1 MSDRQIKLRGVR
13 VHNLQDV
20 DLDIPHG
27 QLLALCGLSGSGK
40 SSLAFDTLYAEGQ
53 RRYIESLSPYTRQ
66 FLEQLEKPDADR
78 IDGIPPAIAIRAAR
92 GTAGPRATVGSSTEL
107 IEYFRLL
114 YAKIGKVKCIACQ
127 SWVTRDDPQ
136 SVSEFFDTLPEGCR
150 FQIGFAITI
159 DRNEP
164 GETEFLLDGFRRN
177 GFSRVVI
184 ENVTYDLAA
193 MTGLPKP
200 VPVEAASCAVHS
212 FVIVDRLTA
221 GSVDP
226 GRVRESL
233 ETAFQF
239 GGGGCVVI
247 IQSKSAESGPSPGG
261 QITLDGRPWEL
272 KRFSKKLICDQCQA
286 VYPEPQPNLF
296 SYNNALGA
304 CPECEGFG
312 SVQRFDID
320 LIVPDPSKTIRE
332 GAIAAWNS
340 PSYRHELEEL
350 LELAE
355 DYHLPVD
362 VPFGKLT
369 PAQVDLI
376 WQGVPERDFGGLNGF
391 FAWLEK
397 RKYKMHLRVF
407 LSRWRTYDPCP
418 SCNQD
423 RLRPEVLAYQV
434 QGKNLAET
442 SREKICDLRTRMDL
456 FEMDSDEQVVAGR
469 VLKQI
474 RVRLKYLCEVGLG
487 YLALDRPLRTL
498 SGGETQRV
506 SLTSSL
512 GSQLVNM
519 LYVLDEPSAG
529 LHPADVQPLM
539 TAVQSL
545 NQRGNT
551 VVVVDHEP
559 HMIASA
565 QRVIEIGPEA
575 GISGG
580 EVVFDGTVKQMLR
593 SAKSVTGQYM
603 AGKRG
608 LLGEDVQ
615 RRRARGVLRLVGAR
629 GNNLDQLDVE
639 FPLGC
644 LCVVTGV
651 SGAGK
656 STLVQKTLYGA
667 VCKRKGKT
675 APRPLEYD
683 DVFGDSQ
690 FDEIVL
696 VDQSPVGRS
705 PRSNPVTYVKAFD
718 EIRKAFAETMDA
730 KTRNFKAGHFSFNV
744 DGGRCNK
751 CQGDGVLSIDMQFMA
766 DIYVKCDQ
774 CRGTRYRDEILKVRY
789 RGKNIHEVLNLTVR
803 QAFTFFRGQ
812 PKVQAKLKALIDVG
826 LDYIRLGQPATTL
839 SSGEAQ
845 RLKLAHYLNSSKKR
859 RTLFLLD
866 EPTSGLHMRDVVR
879 LIDCFDALLSVGH
892 SLIVIEHNLQLLKH
906 ADWVI
911 DLGPGAADLGG
922 KIVVQGT
929 PEEVSQ
935 CETSVTGRYLKSE
948 LESRVSQ

>member
-1 MSDRQIKLRGVR
+1 MSDHQISLRGVR

-27 QLLALCGLSGSGK
+27 QLLAICGLSGSGK

-66 FLEQLEKPDADR
+66 FLEQLGKPEAER
-78 IDGIPPAIAIRAAR
+78 IEGIPPAIAVRAAR
-92 GTAGPRATVGSSTEL
+92 GTAGPRATVGSATEVVDYL
-107 IEYFRLL
+107 RLL
-114 YAKIGKVKCIACQ
+114 YAKLAQINCVHCHAL
-127 SWVTRDDPQ
+127 VTRDDPQ
-136 SVSEFFDTLPEGCR
+136 TVGHFFEALPEGCR
-150 FQIGFAITI
+150 FQIGFSVSIQG
-159 DRNEP
+159 NELT
-164 GETEFLLDGFRRN
+164 ETKFLFEGLRRN
-177 GFSRVVI
+177 GFSRIVI
-184 ENVTYDLAA
+184 GQTTYDLAGFPDQTDA
-193 MTGLPKP
+193 NLQQRVAGNT
-200 VPVEAASCAVHS
+200 EA
-212 FVIVDRLTA
+212 FVIVDRLTV
-221 GSVDP
+221 GSAETD
-226 GRVRESL
+226 RVRESL

-239 GGGGCVVI
+239 GGGCVVLV
-247 IQSKSAESGPSPGG
+247 QQAQDDVASGGLT
-261 QITLDGRPWEL
+261 IDDRHWEL
-272 KRFSKKLICDQCQA
+272 KRFSKNLLCDQCGT
-286 VYPEPQPNLF
+286 VYPDPEPNLF

-320 LIVPDPSKTIRE
+320 LIVPDASKSLRE
-332 GAIAAWNS
+332 GAIAPWNS
-340 PSYRHELEEL
+340 PSYRHELDEL
-350 LELAE
+350 LDLAD
-355 DYHLPVD
+355 DYGVPVD
-362 VPFGKLT
+362 VPFDQLSKSEIELLWT
-369 PAQVDLI
+369 
-376 WQGVPERDFGGLNGF
+376 GVPERKFGGLNGF

-418 SCNQD
+418 ACHGD
-423 RLRPEVLAYQV
+423 RLKPEVLAYRIENQS
-434 QGKNLAET
+434 LAEM
-442 SREKICDLRTRMDL
+442 SRQKVSVLRQG
-456 FEMDSDEQVVAGR
+456 FEELQLGSANSEIAGR
-469 VLKQI
+469 VLQQI

-506 SLTSSL
+506 ALTSSL

-529 LHPADVQPLM
+529 LHPGDMQPLIE
-539 TAVQSL
+539 AVQQLS
-545 NQRGNT
+545 QRDNT

-559 HMIASA
+559 HMITAA

-575 GISGG
+575 GSAGG
-580 EVVFDGTVKQMLR
+580 QIVFDGTIKQMLR
-593 SAKSVTGQYM
+593 SKQSMTGQYM

-608 LLGEDVQ
+608 LLGEEVQ
-615 RRRARGVLRLVGAR
+615 RRPARGFLRLTGAR
-629 GNNLDQLDVE
+629 GNNLDHLTVE

-644 LCVVTGV
+644 LCLVTGV

-675 APRPLEYD
+675 VQRPLAFD

-696 VDQSPVGRS
+696 IDQSPVGRS

-718 EIRKAFAETMDA
+718 EIRKAFAETVDA

-751 CQGDGVLSIDMQFMA
+751 CHGDGSLSIDMQFMA
-766 DIYVKCDQ
+766 DIYIKCDQ
-774 CRGTRYRDEILKVRY
+774 CRGTRYRDEVLKVRY
-789 RGKNIHEVLNLTVR
+789 RGKNIHDVLSMTVR
-803 QAFTFFRGQ
+803 QAFSFFRGQ
-812 PKVQAKLKALIDVG
+812 PKVQGKLKALIDVG

-845 RLKLAHYLNSSKKR
+845 RLKLALYLNSSRKR
-859 RTLFLLD
+859 RTLFLLN

-879 LIDCFDALLSVGH
+879 LVDCFDALISVGH
-892 SLIVIEHNLQLLKH
+892 SFIVIEHNLQLIKH
-906 ADWVI
+906 ADWII
-911 DLGPGAADLGG
+911 DLGPGAADRGG
-922 KIVVQGT
+922 QIVVQGT
-929 PEEVSQ
+929 PEQVVE
-935 CETSVTGRYLKSE
+935 CEHSVTGRYLKTE
-948 LESRVSQ
+948 LEPQVKP